1 MDRER
6 EEEGKKGGGGK
17 LREKQKEI
25 KGEIVSK
32 RTNQN
37 EKKEIAT

>member
-1 MDRER
+1 MDRE
-6 EEEGKKGGGGK
+6 KGRGGWGRK
-17 LREKQKEI
+17 LREKQRET

>member
-6 EEEGKKGGGGK
+6 EGGGK
-17 LREKQKEI
+17 LREKQRET

>member
-1 MDRER
+1 MDREKGR
-6 EEEGKKGGGGK
+6 EEWGRK
-17 LREKQKEI
+17 LREKQRET